1 MDNAQLLNISDIYN
15 ELAKQKAQLAI
26 LQEGVTSVSAGGGS
40 TTPGTPQAS
49 NLIRN
54 GTWSHSWNSWNNA
67 TTGNN
72 GDYEAAYWFSHV
84 DRANV
89 PMQQTDIWSTWV
101 AGTATTQT
109 FASGAVDTANDTIS
123 VTGHGLLTG
132 DPVKTTAASQPTG
145 LSSSTIYWAI
155 RIDDNTFKLAS
166 TYANAKAGTAVDI
179 TAAAS
184 GAYMTGYPLRSS
196 SHTAFNPRACIWD
209 RNKGQANLNQ
219 GHTLDA
225 QLFNFPAQPGYT
237 MYAVILVAR
246 KNQYVHAP
254 STARLTCG
262 IYAKENT
269 TWQYLQSN
277 FTPTATV
284 VGTVTTPTSRD
295 YRIHFRTDRGFTIQ
309 SSSVTVASAPSSTDF
324 TNGARVVISWNPPLK
339 YGVLFADIYR
349 LTGGTYE
356 LLESV
361 ATGVTTYIDNN
372 SVQASA
378 GGYPAAD
385 YTKFVA
391 FSATQDSV
399 LSNLAVDGVDTW
411 DTLPLAIQVPSSYD
425 LGLAD
430 GTTSQ
435 WMRWG
440 ITGLDSSNR
449 FNVQVTDGVTN
460 STTTVTSAAAQFQ
473 TSGWN
478 GKTITLTS
486 GANVHTTTIASV
498 ASTTSLTLSAACPFT
513 ATGVEVIITG
523 GGGDGDILVD
533 LARLSY
539 GENAIFSF
547 NADDFSPSRGVPVV
561 FPNGSTTGGTG
572 TTTGGGDGRPYC
584 VWEEEIV
591 WLVDSD
597 GIHPKKAL
605 ECRKGDL
612 VIDATGNINR
622 IVKLNYYV
630 ADLWRIVTANGC
642 TAVTSENH
650 KYQTRIDCSGVRLG
664 NLHVG
669 DEILTSLDGQDEITT
684 IQTKE
689 RIGEGLVVKFSLN
702 NGHYFLIGSCKG
714 KRGGIASVNSKPV
727 LE

>member
-1 MDNAQLLNISDIYN
+1 MDNAQTLNISDIYN
-15 ELAKQKAQLAI
+15 QLAQQKAQLAI
-26 LQEGVTSVSAGGGS
+26 LQEGVTIASSGSGS
-40 TTPGTPQAS
+40 TTPGTPQSS
-49 NLIRN
+49 NLVRN
-54 GTWSHSWNSWNNA
+54 GSWSHSWNSWNNA
-67 TTGNN
+67 ATGNN

-89 PMQQTDIWSTWV
+89 PMQQGDIWSAWSG
-101 AGTATTQT
+101 GTATSQS
-109 FASGAVDTANDTIS
+109 FASGAVNTGTDTIT

-132 DPVKTTAASQPTG
+132 DPVKTTAAAQPTG
-145 LSSSTIYWAI
+145 ISSSTIYWAI
-155 RIDDNTFKLAS
+155 KVDDNNFKLAS
-166 TYANAKAGTAVDI
+166 SYANAKAGTAVDI

-196 SHTAFNPRACIWD
+196 AHTAFNPRACIWD
-209 RNKGQANLNQ
+209 RAKGQANLNQ

-225 QLFNFPAQPGYT
+225 QLFNFPCQPGYT

-254 STARLTCG
+254 STARLTAG

-269 TWQYLQSN
+269 TWQYIQST

-295 YRIHFRTDRGFTIQ
+295 YRVHFRTDRGFTIQ
-309 SSSVTVASAPSSTDF
+309 SSSVTVASAPSNTDY
-324 TNGARVVISWNPPLK
+324 TNGARVIISWNPPLK
-339 YGVLFADIYR
+339 YGVLYADIYR

-378 GGYPAAD
+378 GGYPSAD

-391 FSATQDSV
+391 LSATQDSI

-411 DTLPLAIQVPSSYD
+411 DTLPIAIQVPSGYD

-435 WMRWG
+435 WLRWG

-449 FNVQVTDGVTN
+449 FDVRVTDGVTN
-460 STTTVTSAAAQFQ
+460 GTTTVTSAAAQFQ

-498 ASTTSLTLSAACPFT
+498 ASTTSLTLSVACPFT
-513 ATGVEVIITG
+513 ATSVEVIITG

-533 LARLSY
+533 LERLSY

-547 NADDFSPSRGVPVV
+547 NSDDISSSRGLPVV

-572 TTTGGGDGRPYC
+572 STGGSGDGRPYC

-591 WLVDSD
+591 WTVDGN
-597 GIHPKKAL
+597 GITPKTAF
-605 ECRKGDL
+605 ECKKGDL

-622 IVKLNYYV
+622 VVKLNYFA
-630 ADLWRIVTANGC
+630 ADLWRIVTENDC
-642 TAVTSENH
+642 TAVSSENH
-650 KYQTRIDCSGVRLG
+650 KYQTKVDCNGVRLA

-669 DEILTSLDGQDEITT
+669 DEILTSLDGQTEITT
-684 IQTKE
+684 IKTKE

-702 NGHYFLIGSCKG
+702 NGHYFLIGSCEG
-714 KRGGIASVNSKPV
+714 KRGGIASVNLKPV
-727 LE
+727 EP